1 MDIFLEQNCS
11 NLIDTIKESGYTLDD
26 VIKDPLY
33 CIFGWNAEGIENF
46 AKQYGKEIDAVI
58 KFANDYDV
66 DINEFDLSTNEK
78 KVKFAISYLALQLQ
92 NDYPD

>member
-11 NLIDTIKESGYTLDD
+11 NLIDEIKECGYTFDD

-33 CIFGWNAEGIENF
+33 CIFGWYAKGVDIF
-46 AKQYGKEIDAVI
+46 AKQYGKEIDAAI

>member
-11 NLIDTIKESGYTLDD
+11 NLIDEIKECGYTFDD

-33 CIFGWNAEGIENF
+33 CIFGWYTKGVEIS
-46 AKQYGKEIDAVI
+46 AKHYGKEIDAAI

-78 KVKFAISYLALQLQ
+78 KVKFAFSYLALQLQ